1 MQVITDAKAMRRWSQ
16 AHRAAGRSVSL
27 VPTMRDLHLGHLSL
41 VKEALSRS
49 DVCVVSIYV
58 NPAQFAANE
67 DFGTYPRDEQGDL
80 RKLKELGVHA
90 VFMPERLYVVEV
102 CGDKTDG
109 DEENLRT
116 TLSLIHT
123 SEPTR
128 LAMISYAVFC
138 LKKKKK
144 KKKSSL
150 YLLS

>member
-27 VPTMRDLHLGHLSL
+27 VPTMGYLHLGHLSL

-80 RKLKELGVHA
+80 RKLKELGV
-90 VFMPERLYVVEV
+90 
-102 CGDKTDG
+102 
-109 DEENLRT
+109 
-116 TLSLIHT
+116 LI
-123 SEPTR
+123 
-128 LAMISYAVFC
+128 
-138 LKKKKK
+138 K
-144 KKKSSL
+144 
-150 YLLS
+150 